1 VSIISPLIFCL
12 SGRKHGLPRAYT
24 LVEMLTAVSVLALML
39 VMMFQ
44 VIDGIFRASRRQNR
58 EMESVA
64 TGRRALDV
72 MTIDLQNAL
81 FTGNAT
87 LLAPSSPESNL
98 FAMLS
103 TRRGENSAGTPRF
116 LAVSY
121 SLDDSNQIIRS
132 YGPVDYQATNLFIAT
147 LQAPVNT
154 SLPLAKGVLALQAR
168 AVTDSTN
175 YPLSGPSSSNWA
187 SAGSYNGYTIPSGYN
202 AILAHSEGLA
212 RGLTNCTLAIEV
224 WIAVV
229 DDQNYALL
237 KSSGKLASLCASLGE
252 DPSLWRVQVDALT
265 IPSDIKSGVRIQK
278 KTIPLP

>member
-1 VSIISPLIFCL
+1 
-12 SGRKHGLPRAYT
+12 
-24 LVEMLTAVSVLALML
+24 M
-39 VMMFQ
+39 
-44 VIDGIFRASRRQNR
+44 
-58 EMESVA
+58 
-64 TGRRALDV
+64 
-72 MTIDLQNAL
+72 
-81 FTGNAT
+81 
-87 LLAPSSPESNL
+87 APTSPESNL

-212 RGLTNCTLAIEV
+212 RSLTNCTLAIEV

-229 DDQNYALL
+229 DYQNYTLL
-237 KSSGKLASLCASLGE
+237 KSTGKLTPLCTALGT
-252 DPSLWRVQVDALT
+252 DPSSWRAQVNAQS
-265 IPSDIKSGVRIQK
+265 IPPDIKSGVRIQK